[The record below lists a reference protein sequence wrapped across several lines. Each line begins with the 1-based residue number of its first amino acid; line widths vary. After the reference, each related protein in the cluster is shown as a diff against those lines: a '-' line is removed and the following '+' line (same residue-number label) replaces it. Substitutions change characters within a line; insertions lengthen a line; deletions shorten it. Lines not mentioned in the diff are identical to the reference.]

1 LQFNPYSL
9 LMKFLKPLLPACF
22 LLLAACN
29 NSSDQKQ
36 GTEEGATNA
45 VAAVN
50 LPANFYKKL
59 KGKIG
64 EDIYI
69 TADLTKRRDSV
80 TQKSRI
86 IGSYYYD
93 KVGMPL
99 SLSGDISDSGTFE
112 MKEVNNK
119 GEETGIF
126 KGKFIS
132 ENEIQGTWTNPKNN
146 KQYPFSLKAVEGDVA
161 NFTFSEYHNRKCRLR
176 EEASK
181 STRKDTLKAEDTTC
195 CVIDISLVTLS
206 GTDKVSK
213 KINAALVR
221 NLLSLTGGEK
231 SEESIQQLLHSIDNC
246 AGEDVMEGDYSTGIE
261 SNEGNI
267 LSMSVSA
274 WANTGGAHGNGVS
287 FYLNFDK
294 RTGDTI
300 SLLDIVKPETIDELV
315 ARAKQQFVKENG
327 DIKET
332 GWFFEGEFILARTFS
347 IGKGGLLFLY
357 QPYEAGPYMMGM
369 PQFFLSWK
377 QIKDIVRPEYLK

>member
-1 LQFNPYSL
+1 MKKILPFCLTAVML
-9 LMKFLKPLLPACF
+9 LIS
-22 LLLAACN
+22 CN
-29 NSSDQKQ
+29 NSTETKTVTEDQSS
-36 GTEEGATNA
+36 TVAT
-45 VAAVN
+45 VVN
-50 LPANFYKKL
+50 LSSNFYKKL

-86 IGSYYYD
+86 SGSYYYD

-99 SLSGDISDSGTFE
+99 NLSGDISDSGAFE
-112 MKEVNNK
+112 LNETNSK
-119 GEETGIF
+119 GDVTVTF
-126 KGKFIS
+126 KGRFIN
-132 ENEIQGTWTNPKNN
+132 ENEITGTWTNPKNK

-161 NFTFSEYHNRKCRLR
+161 NFNFSEYHNLKCRLR
-176 EEASK
+176 EEVSN
-181 STRKDTLKAEDTTC
+181 STRKDTMKAEDTTC

-206 GTDKVSK
+206 GNDKVSK
-213 KINAALVR
+213 KINNALVR
-221 NLLSLTGGEK
+221 TLLSFTGGEK

-246 AGEDVMEGDYSTGIE
+246 TGGDVMEGDYSTGIE

-300 SLLDIVKPETIDELV
+300 SLLKIVKPETIDELV

-327 DIKET
+327 NIKET
-332 GWFFEGEFILARTFS
+332 GWFFEGEFIMPRTFS